1 MTDPVKGAI
10 AMALACTI
18 WGLSPLFYALL
29 SHVPPLEVLAH
40 RTLWSLLIF
49 AASWPCRGGFLR
61 CPRRSTRP
69 GNSGS
74 WRFRRR

>member
-1 MTDPVKGAI
+1 MTDPVKGVL

-29 SHVPPLEVLAH
+29 AHVPPLEVLAH

-49 AASWPCRGGFLR
+49 GGVLAAQAAFL
-61 CPRRSTRP
+61 PAPALFARP